1 MIFLQQKNYFKE
13 HFYEKDNST
22 LSLSLA
28 SSLLNAEDN
37 GFFVS
42 AGYQIGEAV
51 QMVKNTGE
59 LKNLNEKYE
68 QLSQYLNQVA
78 SLRQSIQN
86 ANNIELVNS
95 SLNYL
100 KSFTNN
106 NYNSTTQSPIFNAVQ
121 AVITSVLGFWS
132 LYAGNYFTFFVGNKN
147 TQQPSVQGNPPF
159 KTIIDNC
166 SGIENCAMDQTTY
179 DEMKKLAESLQAAQ
193 QNATTKGNNLCALS
207 GCAATDSASNSS
219 NTPSSTVSSALE
231 TAQKL
236 MDLIA
241 NTKTA
246 MMWKNIVISGVSNES
261 GAINS
266 TGYPTQYAVFN
277 NIKAMIPILQQAVT
291 LSQNNHTLSA
301 SLQAQA
307 TGSQTNPKF
316 AKDIYAF
323 AQDQKQ
329 IISYASSIFNLF
341 NSIPKDQY
349 RYLEKAYLKIP
360 NAGSTPTNPYRQEVN
375 LNQEIQTIQ
384 NNVSYYG
391 NRVDAALSVAKDVYN
406 LKSNQTEIVTTYN
419 DAKTLSEEISKLPHN
434 QVNTKDIVTLPYD
447 KNAPAAGQYNYQIN
461 PEQQS
466 NLNQALAAMSNNPF
480 KKVGMISSQNNNGA
494 LNGLGVQVGYKQFFG
509 KKKAFGLRY
518 YGFFDYNHG
527 YIKSSF
533 FNSSSDIWTYGGGSD
548 LLYNFLND
556 KATKKNNKLS
566 VGLFG
571 GIQLAGTTWLN
582 SQYVNLTAFNNPY
595 SAKVNTSNFQF
606 LFNLGLRMN
615 LATAKKKDSEHSAQH
630 GMELGVKIPTINTNY
645 YSFLG
650 TQLQYRR
657 LYSVYLNYVFAY

>member
-1 MIFLQQKNYFKE
+1 MKKRFL
-13 HFYEKDNST
+13 

-28 SSLLNAEDN
+28 ASLLCAEDN
-37 GFFVS
+37 GFFMSV
-42 AGYQIGEAV
+42 GYQIGEAV
-51 QMVKNTGE
+51 QTVKNTGE
-59 LKNLNEKYE
+59 LKNLNDKYE
-68 QLSQYLNQVA
+68 QLNQYLNQVA
-78 SLRQSIQN
+78 SLKQSIQT
-86 ANNIELVNS
+86 ANNIDLVNS

-100 KSFTNN
+100 KSFTDN

-132 LYAGNYFTFFVGNKN
+132 LYAGNYLTFFVGNKDTKQRAN
-147 TQQPSVQGNPPF
+147 VQGNPPF
-159 KTIIDNC
+159 STITENC

-179 DEMKKLAESLQAAQ
+179 DKMKKLAESLQAAQ
-193 QNATTKGNNLCALS
+193 TNSTTKANNLCALS
-207 GCAATDSASNSS
+207 GCAATEGQN
-219 NTPSSTVSSALE
+219 PSSTVSSALNL
-231 TAQKL
+231 AQQL

-246 MMWKNIVISGVSNES
+246 MMWKNIVISGVSNAS
-261 GAINS
+261 DAITS
-266 TGYPTQYAVFN
+266 TNYPTQYAVFN

-291 LSQNNHTLSA
+291 LSQNNNTLSA

-316 AKDIYAF
+316 AKDIYNLASN
-323 AQDQKQ
+323 QKQ
-329 IISYASSIFNLF
+329 VISYAQDIFNLF
-341 NSIPKDQY
+341 NSIPKEQY
-349 RYLEKAYLKIP
+349 KYLEKAYLKIP
-360 NAGSTPTNPYRQEVN
+360 NAGQTPTNPYRQVVN

-391 NRVDAALSVAKDVYN
+391 NRLDSALSVAKDVYN
-406 LKSNQTEIVTTYN
+406 LKSNKAQIVAAYSG
-419 DAKTLSEEISKLPHN
+419 AKNLSEEISQLPYN
-434 QVNTKDIVTLPYD
+434 QVNTKDIITPPYD

-461 PEQQS
+461 QEQAS
-466 NLNQALAAMSNNPF
+466 NLSQALAAMSNNPF
-480 KKVGMISSQNNNGA
+480 KHVGMISSQNNNGA

-509 KKKAFGLRY
+509 ESKRWGLRY

-548 LLYNFLND
+548 LLVNFIND
-556 KATKKNNKLS
+556 SVTRKNNKLS

-582 SQYVNLTAFNNPY
+582 SQYVNLTALNNPY

-615 LATAKKKDSEHSAQH
+615 LATAKKEDSEHSAQH
-630 GMELGVKIPTINTNY
+630 GIELGIKIPTINTNY

-650 TQLQYRR
+650 AKLEYRR

>member
-1 MIFLQQKNYFKE
+1 MKKTIL
-13 HFYEKDNST
+13 

-28 SSLLNAEDN
+28 SSLLHAEDN

-68 QLSQYLNQVA
+68 QLNQYLNQVA

-95 SLNYL
+95 SLNDL
-100 KSFTNN
+100 KSFTEN

-132 LYAGNYFTFFVGNKN
+132 LYAGNYLTFFVGNGN
-147 TQQPSVQGNPPF
+147 HAANVNGNPPF
-159 KTIIDNC
+159 KTIIENC

-179 DEMKKLAESLQAAQ
+179 DKMKKLAEDLQAAQ
-193 QNATTKGNNLCALS
+193 TNSATKGNNLCALS
-207 GCAATDSASNSS
+207 GCAATQGQN
-219 NTPSSTVSSALE
+219 PSSTVSNALNL
-231 TAQKL
+231 AQQL

-246 MMWKNIVISGVSNES
+246 MMWKNIVISGVSNAP
-261 GAINS
+261 GAITS
-266 TGYPTQYAVFN
+266 TNYPTQYAVFN

-291 LSQNNHTLSA
+291 LSQSNNSLA
-301 SLQAQA
+301 SNLQAQA
-307 TGSQTNPKF
+307 TGSQTNPEF
-316 AKDIYAF
+316 AKDIYNLALN
-323 AQDQKQ
+323 QKQ
-329 IISYASSIFNLF
+329 VISYAQDIFSLF
-341 NSIPKDQY
+341 NSIPAEQY
-349 RYLEKAYLKIP
+349 KYLEKAYLKIA
-360 NAGSTPTNPYRQEVN
+360 NAGSTPTNPYMAVVN
-375 LNQEIQTIQ
+375 LNKEVQTIQ

-391 NRVDAALSVAKDVYN
+391 NRVDSALSVAKDVYN
-406 LKSNQTEIVTTYN
+406 LKSNEANIVAAYS
-419 DAKTLSEEISKLPHN
+419 DAKTLSEEISQLPHN
-434 QVNTKDIVTLPYD
+434 QVNTKDIITLPYD

-461 PEQQS
+461 QEQAS
-466 NLNQALAAMSNNPF
+466 NLSQALAAMSNNPF

-494 LNGLGVQVGYKQFFG
+494 MNGLGVQVGYKQFFG
-509 KKKAFGLRY
+509 EKKRWGLRY

-533 FNSSSDIWTYGGGSD
+533 FNSSSDIWTYGVGSD

-630 GMELGVKIPTINTNY
+630 GIELGVKIPTINTNY

-650 TQLQYRR
+650 TKLEYRR

>member
-1 MIFLQQKNYFKE
+1 MKKRFL
-13 HFYEKDNST
+13 

-59 LKNLNEKYE
+59 LKNLNDKYE

-78 SLRQSIQN
+78 SLKQSIQN

-132 LYAGNYFTFFVGNKN
+132 LYAGNYFTFFVGNKDTHKPAN
-147 TQQPSVQGNPPF
+147 VQGNPPF
-159 KTIIDNC
+159 KTIMNNC
-166 SGIENCAMDQTTY
+166 SGLENCAMDQTTY
-179 DEMKKLAESLQAAQ
+179 DEMKKLAEGLQAAQ

-207 GCAATDSASNSS
+207 GCATTEGQNPP
-219 NTPSSTVSSALE
+219 NSTVSNALNL
-231 TAQKL
+231 AQHL

-246 MMWKNIVISGVSNES
+246 MMWKNIVIDGVSNTS
-261 GAINS
+261 DSITS
-266 TGYPTQYAVFN
+266 TNYPTQYEVFN

-291 LSQNNHTLSA
+291 LSQSNHTLSA

-307 TGSQTNPKF
+307 TGSQTNPQF

-323 AQDQKQ
+323 AQNQKQ
-329 IISYASSIFNLF
+329 IISYANDIFNLF
-341 NSIPKDQY
+341 NSIPAEQY
-349 RYLEKAYLKIP
+349 KYLQKAYLKVP
-360 NAGSTPTNPYRQEVN
+360 NAGQTPTNPYRQEVN
-375 LNQEIQTIQ
+375 LNQEVQTIK

-406 LKSNQTEIVTTYN
+406 LKSNQTKIVTAYN
-419 DAKTLSEEISKLPHN
+419 DAKNLSEEISKLPHN

-466 NLNQALAAMSNNPF
+466 NLSQALAAMSNNPF

-494 LNGLGVQVGYKQFFG
+494 MNGLGVQVGYKQFFG
-509 KKKAFGLRY
+509 ESKRWGLRY

-548 LLYNFLND
+548 LLVNIIND
-556 KATKKNNKLS
+556 SITRKNNKLS

-582 SQYVNLTAFNNPY
+582 SQYMNLTAFNNPY
-595 SAKVNTSNFQF
+595 STKVNASNFQF
-606 LFNLGLRMN
+606 LFNLGLRTN
-615 LATAKKKDSEHSAQH
+615 LAMKKKEDSEHSAQH
-630 GMELGVKIPTINTNY
+630 GIELGIKIPTINTNY

>member
-1 MIFLQQKNYFKE
+1 MKKRFL
-13 HFYEKDNST
+13 

-28 SSLLNAEDN
+28 ASLLCAEDN

-59 LKNLNEKYE
+59 LKNLNDKYE
-68 QLSQYLNQVA
+68 QLNQYLNQVA

-86 ANNIELVNS
+86 ANNISLVNS
-95 SLNYL
+95 SLNDL
-100 KSFTNN
+100 KSFTEN

-147 TQQPSVQGNPPF
+147 TRQPANVQGNPPF
-159 KTIIDNC
+159 GTIIKSC
-166 SGIENCAMDQTTY
+166 PGIENCAMDQTTY
-179 DEMKKLAESLQAAQ
+179 DEMKGLAENLQAAQ

-207 GCAATDSASNSS
+207 GCAATDSTSNPP
-219 NTPSSTVSSALE
+219 NSTVSNALNL
-231 TAQKL
+231 AQRL

-246 MMWKNIVISGVSNES
+246 MMWENIVISGVSNKS

-291 LSQNNHTLSA
+291 LSQTNHTLSA

-307 TGSQTNPKF
+307 TGSQTNPEF
-316 AKDIYAF
+316 AKDIYKL
-323 AQDQKQ
+323 AQNQKQ
-329 IISYASSIFNLF
+329 VISYAKDIFNLF

-349 RYLEKAYLKIP
+349 QYLEKAYLKIP
-360 NAGSTPTNPYRQEVN
+360 NLGQTPTNPYRQEVN
-375 LNQEIQTIQ
+375 LNKEIQTIQ

-391 NRVDAALSVAKDVYN
+391 NRLDSALSVAKDVYN
-406 LKSNQTEIVTTYN
+406 LKSNQKEIVAAYSG
-419 DAKTLSEEISKLPHN
+419 AKNLSQEISQLPYN
-434 QVNTKDIVTLPYD
+434 QVNTKDIVTLSYD
-447 KNAPAAGQYNYQIN
+447 KNAPVAGQYNYQIN
-461 PEQQS
+461 QEQAS
-466 NLNQALAAMSNNPF
+466 NLSQALAAMSNNPF
-480 KKVGMISSQNNNGA
+480 KNIGMISSQNNNGA

-509 KKKAFGLRY
+509 ESKRWGLRY

-548 LLYNFLND
+548 LLVNFIND
-556 KATKKNNKLS
+556 SVTRKNNKLS

-582 SQYVNLTAFNNPY
+582 SQYVNLTALNNPY

-606 LFNLGLRMN
+606 LFNLGLRTN
-615 LATAKKKDSEHSAQH
+615 LATAKKEDSEHSAQH
-630 GMELGVKIPTINTNY
+630 GIELGIKIPTINTNY

-650 TQLQYRR
+650 AKLEYRR

>member
-1 MIFLQQKNYFKE
+1 MKKRFL
-13 HFYEKDNST
+13 

-28 SSLLNAEDN
+28 SSLLYAEDN

-68 QLSQYLNQVA
+68 QLNQYLNQVA
-78 SLRQSIQN
+78 SLKQSIQN

-147 TQQPSVQGNPPF
+147 TKQPANVYGNPPF
-159 KTIIDNC
+159 ETIIKNC

-193 QNATTKGNNLCALS
+193 TNSTTKGNNLCALS
-207 GCAATDSASNSS
+207 GCAATDSTSNP
-219 NTPSSTVSSALE
+219 PSSTVSSALE

-241 NTKTA
+241 NTRTA
-246 MMWKNIVISGVSNES
+246 MMWKNIVISGVSNVS
-261 GAINS
+261 GAITS
-266 TGYPTQYAVFN
+266 TNYPTQYAVFN

-291 LSQNNHTLSA
+291 LSQSNHTLSA

-323 AQDQKQ
+323 AQNQKQ
-329 IISYASSIFNLF
+329 VISYAQDIFNLF
-341 NSIPKDQY
+341 DSIPKDQY
-349 RYLEKAYLKIP
+349 RYLEKAYLKIA
-360 NAGSTPTNPYRQEVN
+360 NAGSTPTNPYMAVVN
-375 LNQEIQTIQ
+375 LNKEVQTIQ

-419 DAKTLSEEISKLPHN
+419 DAKTLSEEISKLPHD

-494 LNGLGVQVGYKQFFG
+494 MNGLGVQVGYKQFFG

-595 SAKVNTSNFQF
+595 SAKVNASNFQF
-606 LFNLGLRMN
+606 LFNLGLRTN
-615 LATAKKKDSEHSAQH
+615 LAMKKKKDSEHSAQH

-650 TQLQYRR
+650 TKLEYRR

>member
-1 MIFLQQKNYFKE
+1 MKKRFL
-13 HFYEKDNST
+13 
-22 LSLSLA
+22 LSLSLVA
-28 SSLLNAEDN
+28 SLLYAEDN

-59 LKNLNEKYE
+59 LKNLNDKYE
-68 QLSQYLNQVA
+68 QLNQYLNQVA
-78 SLRQSIQN
+78 SLKQSIQN

-106 NYNSTTQSPIFNAVQ
+106 NYNSTTQSPIFNAAQ

-132 LYAGNYFTFFVGNKN
+132 LYAGNYFTFFVGNKD
-147 TQQPSVQGNPPF
+147 TEQPARVQGNPPF
-159 KTIIDNC
+159 KTIIENC
-166 SGIENCAMDQTTY
+166 SGIENCAMDQATY
-179 DEMKKLAESLQAAQ
+179 DQMKKLAEDLQAAQ
-193 QNATTKGNNLCALS
+193 TNAATKANNLCALS
-207 GCAATDSASNSS
+207 GCAATQGQNPP
-219 NTPSSTVSSALE
+219 NSTVSSALE

-241 NTKTA
+241 STKTA
-246 MMWKNIVISGVSNES
+246 MMWKNIVISGVSNVPGA
-261 GAINS
+261 GAITS
-266 TGYPTQYAVFN
+266 TNYPTHYAVFN

-291 LSQNNHTLSA
+291 LSQSNHTLSTQ
-301 SLQAQA
+301 LQAQA
-307 TGSQTNPKF
+307 TGTQTNPNF

-323 AQDQKQ
+323 AQNQKQ
-329 IISYASSIFNLF
+329 IISYANDIFNLF
-341 NSIPKDQY
+341 NSIPAEQY
-349 RYLEKAYLKIP
+349 KYLQKAYLKVP
-360 NAGSTPTNPYRQEVN
+360 NAGQTPTNPYRQEVN
-375 LNQEIQTIQ
+375 LNQEVQTIK

-419 DAKTLSEEISKLPHN
+419 NANSLSEEISKLPYN

-480 KKVGMISSQNNNGA
+480 KNIGMISSQNNNGA

-509 KKKAFGLRY
+509 ESKRWGLRY

-548 LLYNFLND
+548 LLVNIIND
-556 KATKKNNKLS
+556 SITRKNNKLS

-595 SAKVNTSNFQF
+595 SAKVNASNFQF
-606 LFNLGLRMN
+606 LFNLGLRTN

-630 GMELGVKIPTINTNY
+630 GIELGIKIPTINTNY

>member
-1 MIFLQQKNYFKE
+1 M
-13 HFYEKDNST
+13 H
-22 LSLSLA
+22 
-28 SSLLNAEDN
+28 AEDN

-59 LKNLNEKYE
+59 LKNLNDKYE
-68 QLSQYLNQVA
+68 QLNQYLNQVA
-78 SLRQSIQN
+78 SLKQSIQN
-86 ANNIELVNS
+86 ANNISLVNS
-95 SLNYL
+95 SLNDL
-100 KSFTNN
+100 KSFTEN

-132 LYAGNYFTFFVGNKN
+132 LYAGNYLTFFVGNKDIRRAAN
-147 TQQPSVQGNPPF
+147 VQGNPPF
-159 KTIIDNC
+159 QTVINNC
-166 SGIENCAMDQTTY
+166 SGLENCAMDQTTY
-179 DEMKKLAESLQAAQ
+179 NKMKELAEGLQAAQ
-193 QNATTKGNNLCALS
+193 TNSATKANNLCALS
-207 GCAATDSASNSS
+207 GCAATDSTSNSP
-219 NTPSSTVSSALE
+219 NSTVSNALNL
-231 TAQKL
+231 AQQL

-241 NTKTA
+241 NTRTA
-246 MMWKNIVISGVSNES
+246 MMWKNIVISGVSNAPD
-261 GAINS
+261 AINS

-291 LSQNNHTLSA
+291 LSQSNNTLS
-301 SLQAQA
+301 SKLQAQA
-307 TGSQTNPKF
+307 TGSQTNPEF
-316 AKDIYAF
+316 AKDIYNLALN
-323 AQDQKQ
+323 QKQ
-329 IISYASSIFNLF
+329 VISYAKDIFNLF
-341 NSIPKDQY
+341 NSIPKEQY
-349 RYLEKAYLKIP
+349 KYLEKAYLKIP
-360 NAGSTPTNPYRQEVN
+360 NLGQTPTNPYRQEVN
-375 LNQEIQTIQ
+375 LNKEVQTIQ

-391 NRVDAALSVAKDVYN
+391 NRLDSALSVAKDVYN
-406 LKSNQTEIVTTYN
+406 LKSNQTQIVTAYN
-419 DAKTLSEEISKLPHN
+419 GAKNLSQEISKLPYN

-461 PEQQS
+461 PEQAS
-466 NLNQALAAMSNNPF
+466 NLSQALAAMSNNPF
-480 KKVGMISSQNNNGA
+480 KNIGMISSQNNNGA

-509 KKKAFGLRY
+509 ESKRWGLRY

-548 LLYNFLND
+548 LLVNFIND
-556 KATKKNNKLS
+556 SVTRKNNKLS

-582 SQYVNLTAFNNPY
+582 SQYVNLTALNNPY

-606 LFNLGLRMN
+606 LFNLGLRTN
-615 LATAKKKDSEHSAQH
+615 LATAKKEKDSEHSAQH
-630 GMELGVKIPTINTNY
+630 GIELGIKIPTINTNY

-650 TQLQYRR
+650 AKLEYRR

>member
-1 MIFLQQKNYFKE
+1 MKKTILL
-13 HFYEKDNST
+13 S

-28 SSLLNAEDN
+28 SSLLHAEDN

-42 AGYQIGEAV
+42 TGYQIGEAV

-68 QLSQYLNQVA
+68 QLNQYLNQVA
-78 SLRQSIQN
+78 SLKQSIQN
-86 ANNIELVNS
+86 ANNISLVNS

-100 KSFTNN
+100 KSFTEN

-132 LYAGNYFTFFVGNKN
+132 LYAGNYLTFFVGNKH
-147 TQQPSVQGNPPF
+147 TQQPASVQGNPPF
-159 KTIIDNC
+159 STIVSNC
-166 SGIENCAMDQTTY
+166 SGIENCAMEQTTY
-179 DEMKKLAESLQAAQ
+179 DKMKKLAEDLQAAQ
-193 QNATTKGNNLCALS
+193 QNSTTKANNLCTLS
-207 GCAATDSASNSS
+207 GCATTQGQNPP
-219 NTPSSTVSSALE
+219 NSTVSNALNL
-231 TAQKL
+231 AQQL

-246 MMWKNIVISGVSNES
+246 MMWKNIVISGVSNTS
-261 GAINS
+261 GAITS
-266 TGYPTQYAVFN
+266 TNYPTHYAVFN

-291 LSQNNHTLSA
+291 LSQSNNTLA
-301 SLQAQA
+301 SHLQAQA
-307 TGSQTNPKF
+307 TGSQTNPNF
-316 AKDIYAF
+316 AKDIYNLALN
-323 AQDQKQ
+323 QKQ
-329 IISYASSIFNLF
+329 VISYAKDIFNLF
-341 NSIPKDQY
+341 NSIPAEQY
-349 RYLEKAYLKIP
+349 KYLEKAYLKIP
-360 NAGSTPTNPYRQEVN
+360 NAGETPTNPYRQEVN
-375 LNQEIQTIQ
+375 LNKEVQTIQ

-391 NRVDAALSVAKDVYN
+391 NRLDSALSVAKDVYN
-406 LKSNQTEIVTTYN
+406 LKSNQTQIVAAYN
-419 DAKTLSEEISKLPHN
+419 GAKNLSQEISQLPYN

-461 PEQQS
+461 QEQAS
-466 NLNQALAAMSNNPF
+466 NLSQALAAMSNNPF

-509 KKKAFGLRY
+509 ESKRWGLRY

-548 LLYNFLND
+548 LLVNFIND
-556 KATKKNNKLS
+556 SVTRKNNKLS

-606 LFNLGLRMN
+606 LFNLGLRTN
-615 LATAKKKDSEHSAQH
+615 LATAKKEDSEHSAQH
-630 GMELGVKIPTINTNY
+630 GIELGIKIPTINTNY

-650 TQLQYRR
+650 AKLEYRR

>member
-1 MIFLQQKNYFKE
+1 MKKTILL
-13 HFYEKDNST
+13 S

-68 QLSQYLNQVA
+68 QLNQYLNQVA

-95 SLNYL
+95 SLNDL

-132 LYAGNYFTFFVGNKN
+132 LYAGNYLTFFVGNGN
-147 TQQPSVQGNPPF
+147 VQGNPPF
-159 KTIIDNC
+159 STIISNC
-166 SGIENCAMDQTTY
+166 PGIENCAMDQATY
-179 DEMKKLAESLQAAQ
+179 DKMKKLAEYLQAAQ
-193 QNATTKGNNLCALS
+193 TNATTKANNLCALS
-207 GCAATDSASNSS
+207 GCATTDSTSNQP
-219 NTPSSTVSSALE
+219 NSTVSSALE

-246 MMWKNIVISGVSNES
+246 MMWKNIVISGVSNTS
-261 GAINS
+261 DAITS
-266 TGYPTQYAVFN
+266 TNYPTQYAVFN

-291 LSQNNHTLSA
+291 LSQSNHTLSTQ
-301 SLQAQA
+301 LQAQA
-307 TGSQTNPKF
+307 TGSQTNPNF

-323 AQDQKQ
+323 AQNQKQ
-329 IISYASSIFNLF
+329 VISYAQDIFNLF
-341 NSIPKDQY
+341 SSIPAEQY
-349 RYLEKAYLKIP
+349 KYLEKAYLKIP
-360 NAGSTPTNPYRQEVN
+360 ILGSTPTNPYRQEVN

-391 NRVDAALSVAKDVYN
+391 NRVDSALSVAKDVYN
-406 LKSNQTEIVTTYN
+406 LKSNEAEIVTAYSN
-419 DAKTLSEEISKLPHN
+419 ANNLSQEISKLPYN

-466 NLNQALAAMSNNPF
+466 NLSQALAAMSNNPF

-494 LNGLGVQVGYKQFFG
+494 MNGLGVQVGYKQFFG
-509 KKKAFGLRY
+509 ESKRWGLRY

-533 FNSSSDIWTYGGGSD
+533 FNSSSDVWTYGGGSD
-548 LLYNFLND
+548 LLVNIIND
-556 KATKKNNKLS
+556 SITRKNNKLS

-582 SQYVNLTAFNNPY
+582 SQFVNLTAFNNPY

-606 LFNLGLRMN
+606 LFNLGLRTN
-615 LATAKKKDSEHSAQH
+615 LATARKKDSEYSAQH
-630 GMELGVKIPTINTNY
+630 GIELGIKIPTINTNY

>member
-1 MIFLQQKNYFKE
+1 MKKRFL
-13 HFYEKDNST
+13 

-28 SSLLNAEDN
+28 ASLLRAEDN

-59 LKNLNEKYE
+59 LKNLNDKYE
-68 QLSQYLNQVA
+68 QLNQYLNQVA
-78 SLRQSIQN
+78 SLKQSIQT

-100 KSFTNN
+100 KSFTDN

-132 LYAGNYFTFFVGNKN
+132 LYAGNYLTFFVGNKN
-147 TQQPSVQGNPPF
+147 TQQPANVQGNPPF
-159 KTIIDNC
+159 KTVTKNC
-166 SGIENCAMDQTTY
+166 SGIENCAMEQTTY
-179 DEMKKLAESLQAAQ
+179 EKMKKLAENLQAAQ
-193 QNATTKGNNLCALS
+193 TNSTTKANNLCALS
-207 GCAATDSASNSS
+207 GCAATQGQNP
-219 NTPSSTVSSALE
+219 PSSTVSNALNL
-231 TAQKL
+231 AQQL

-241 NTKTA
+241 STRTA
-246 MMWKNIVISGVSNES
+246 MMWKNIVISGVSNAS
-261 GAINS
+261 GAIAT

-291 LSQNNHTLSA
+291 LSQSSNTLSTG
-301 SLQAQA
+301 LQAQA

-316 AKDIYAF
+316 AKDIYNL
-323 AQDQKQ
+323 AQNQKQ
-329 IISYASSIFNLF
+329 VISYAKDIFNLF

-360 NAGSTPTNPYRQEVN
+360 NVGQTPTNPYRQEVN

-391 NRVDAALSVAKDVYN
+391 NRLDSALSVAKDVYN
-406 LKSNQTEIVTTYN
+406 LKNNEAQIVAAYSG
-419 DAKTLSEEISKLPHN
+419 AKNLSEEISQLPYN
-434 QVNTKDIVTLPYD
+434 QVNTKDIITPPYD

-461 PEQQS
+461 QEQAS
-466 NLNQALAAMSNNPF
+466 NLSQALAAMSNNPF
-480 KKVGMISSQNNNGA
+480 KHVGMIASQSNNGA

-509 KKKAFGLRY
+509 ESKRWGLRY

-548 LLYNFLND
+548 LLVNFIND
-556 KATKKNNKLS
+556 SVTRKNNKLS

-615 LATAKKKDSEHSAQH
+615 LATAKKEDSEHSAQH
-630 GMELGVKIPTINTNY
+630 GIELGIKIPTINTNY

-650 TQLQYRR
+650 AKLEYRR

>member
-1 MIFLQQKNYFKE
+1 MKKRFL
-13 HFYEKDNST
+13 

-28 SSLLNAEDN
+28 SSLLYAEDN

-68 QLSQYLNQVA
+68 QLNQYLNQVA
-78 SLRQSIQN
+78 SLKQSIQN

-132 LYAGNYFTFFVGNKN
+132 LYAGNYFTFFVGNKD
-147 TQQPSVQGNPPF
+147 TKQLADVYGNPPF
-159 KTIIDNC
+159 KTVIENC
-166 SGIENCAMDQTTY
+166 SGIENCAMNETTY
-179 DEMKKLAESLQAAQ
+179 NEMKKLAESLQAAQ
-193 QNATTKGNNLCALS
+193 TNSATKANNLCALS
-207 GCAATDSASNSS
+207 GCAATDSASNQP
-219 NTPSSTVSSALE
+219 NSTVSSALE

-246 MMWKNIVISGVSNES
+246 MMWKNIVISGVSNAS
-261 GAINS
+261 GAITT

-291 LSQNNHTLSA
+291 LSQSNHTLSTQ
-301 SLQAQA
+301 LQAQA
-307 TGSQTNPKF
+307 TGTQTNPKF

-323 AQDQKQ
+323 AQNQKQ
-329 IISYASSIFNLF
+329 VISYAQDIFNLF
-341 NSIPKDQY
+341 SSIPAEQY
-349 RYLEKAYLKIP
+349 KYLEKAYLKIP

-375 LNQEIQTIQ
+375 LNQEIQTIK

-419 DAKTLSEEISKLPHN
+419 DAKNLSEEISKLPHN

-461 PEQQS
+461 QEQQS

-494 LNGLGVQVGYKQFFG
+494 MNGLGAQVGYKQFFG

-595 SAKVNTSNFQF
+595 SAKVNASNFQF
-606 LFNLGLRMN
+606 LFNLGLRTN
-615 LATAKKKDSEHSAQH
+615 LAMKKKKDSEHSAQH

>member
-1 MIFLQQKNYFKE
+1 MKKQFL
-13 HFYEKDNST
+13 

-28 SSLLNAEDN
+28 SSLLHAEDN

-51 QMVKNTGE
+51 QTVKNTGE
-59 LKNLNEKYE
+59 LKNLNDKYE
-68 QLSQYLNQVA
+68 QLNQYLNQVA

-86 ANNIELVNS
+86 ANNISLVNS
-95 SLNYL
+95 SLNDL
-100 KSFTNN
+100 KSFTEN

-132 LYAGNYFTFFVGNKN
+132 LYAGNYLTFFVGNKN
-147 TQQPSVQGNPPF
+147 TLQSSVAGNPPF
-159 KTIIDNC
+159 KTIVENC
-166 SGIENCAMDQTTY
+166 SGIENCAMEKTTY
-179 DEMKKLAESLQAAQ
+179 DKMKKLAEDLQAAQ
-193 QNATTKGNNLCALS
+193 QNSTTKANNLCALS
-207 GCAATDSASNSS
+207 GCATTQGQN
-219 NTPSSTVSSALE
+219 PSSTVSNALNL
-231 TAQKL
+231 AQQL

-246 MMWKNIVISGVSNES
+246 MMWKNIVISGVSNAP

-277 NIKAMIPILQQAVT
+277 NIKAMIPLLQQAVT
-291 LSQNNHTLSA
+291 LSQSNNSLS
-301 SLQAQA
+301 SKLQAQA
-307 TGSQTNPKF
+307 TGSQTNPEF
-316 AKDIYAF
+316 AKDIYNLALN
-323 AQDQKQ
+323 QKQ
-329 IISYASSIFNLF
+329 VISYAQNIFNLF
-341 NSIPKDQY
+341 NSIPADQY
-349 RYLEKAYLKIP
+349 KYLEKAYLKIP
-360 NAGSTPTNPYRQEVN
+360 NAGQTPTNPYRQEVN
-375 LNQEIQTIQ
+375 LNKEVQTIQ

-391 NRVDAALSVAKDVYN
+391 NRIDSALSVAKDVYN
-406 LKSNQTEIVTTYN
+406 LKSNQTQIVAAYN
-419 DAKTLSEEISKLPHN
+419 GAKNLSQEISQLPYN
-434 QVNTKDIVTLPYD
+434 QVNTKDIVTLLYD

-461 PEQQS
+461 QEQAS
-466 NLNQALAAMSNNPF
+466 NLSQALAAMSNNPF
-480 KKVGMISSQNNNGA
+480 KKIGMISSQSNNGA

-509 KKKAFGLRY
+509 ESKRWGLRY

-548 LLYNFLND
+548 LLVNFIND
-556 KATKKNNKLS
+556 SITRKNNKLS

-582 SQYVNLTAFNNPY
+582 SQYVNLTALNNPY
-595 SAKVNTSNFQF
+595 SAKVNASNFQF
-606 LFNLGLRMN
+606 LFNLGLRTN
-615 LATAKKKDSEHSAQH
+615 LATAKKEDSEHSAQH
-630 GMELGVKIPTINTNY
+630 GIELGIKIPTINTNY

-650 TQLQYRR
+650 AKLEYRR

>member
-1 MIFLQQKNYFKE
+1 MKKRFLL
-13 HFYEKDNST
+13 SLS

-28 SSLLNAEDN
+28 VPSLHAEDN
-37 GFFVS
+37 GFFVGV
-42 AGYQIGEAV
+42 GYQIGEAV

-68 QLSQYLNQVA
+68 QLNQYLNQVA
-78 SLRQSIQN
+78 SLKQSIQN

-132 LYAGNYFTFFVGNKN
+132 LYAGNYFTFVVGDKDKLAD
-147 TQQPSVQGNPPF
+147 VYGNPPF
-159 KTIIDNC
+159 KTIIENC
-166 SGIENCAMDQTTY
+166 SGIENCAMNQTTY
-179 DEMKKLAESLQAAQ
+179 NEMKKLAESLQAAQ
-193 QNATTKGNNLCALS
+193 QNAATKGNNLCALS
-207 GCAATDSASNSS
+207 GCATTQGQ

-246 MMWKNIVISGVSNES
+246 MMWKNIVINGVSNAS
-261 GAINS
+261 GAIIS
-266 TGYPTQYAVFN
+266 TNYPTQYAVFN

-291 LSQNNHTLSA
+291 LSQSNHTLSTQ
-301 SLQAQA
+301 LQAQA
-307 TGSQTNPKF
+307 TGTQTNPNF

-323 AQDQKQ
+323 AQNQKQ
-329 IISYASSIFNLF
+329 VISYAKDIFNLF
-341 NSIPKDQY
+341 SSIPKEQY
-349 RYLEKAYLKIP
+349 KYLEKAYLKIP
-360 NAGSTPTNPYRQEVN
+360 NAGQTPTNPYRQEVN

-391 NRVDAALSVAKDVYN
+391 NRVDSALSVARDVYN
-406 LKSNQTEIVTTYN
+406 LKSNEAEIVTAYSSAN
-419 DAKTLSEEISKLPHN
+419 NLSQEISKLPYN
-434 QVNTKDIVTLPYD
+434 QVNTKDIITLPYD

-466 NLNQALAAMSNNPF
+466 NLSQALAAMSNNPF

-509 KKKAFGLRY
+509 ESKRWGLRY

-548 LLYNFLND
+548 LLVNIIND
-556 KATKKNNKLS
+556 SITRKNNKLS

-606 LFNLGLRMN
+606 LFNLGLRTN
-615 LATAKKKDSEHSAQH
+615 LATARKKDSEHSAQH
-630 GMELGVKIPTINTNY
+630 GVELGIKIPTINTNY

>member
-1 MIFLQQKNYFKE
+1 MKKTLL
-13 HFYEKDNST
+13 

-59 LKNLNEKYE
+59 LKNLNDKYE
-68 QLSQYLNQVA
+68 QLNQYLNQVA
-78 SLRQSIQN
+78 SLKQSIQN

-132 LYAGNYFTFFVGNKN
+132 LYAGNYFTFFVGNKDRSAN
-147 TQQPSVQGNPPF
+147 VQGNPPF
-159 KTIIDNC
+159 KTIVSNC
-166 SGIENCAMDQTTY
+166 SGLENCAMNQTTY

-193 QNATTKGNNLCALS
+193 TNATTKANNLCALS
-207 GCAATDSASNSS
+207 GCATTEGQNP
-219 NTPSSTVSSALE
+219 NSTVSNALNL
-231 TAQKL
+231 AQQL

-241 NTKTA
+241 STRTA
-246 MMWKNIVISGVSNES
+246 MMWKNIVISGVSNAS
-261 GAINS
+261 GAITS
-266 TGYPTQYAVFN
+266 TNYPTHYAVFN

-291 LSQNNHTLSA
+291 LSQSNHTLSA

-316 AKDIYAF
+316 AKDIYTF
-323 AQDQKQ
+323 AQNQKQ
-329 IISYASSIFNLF
+329 VISYAQDIFNLF
-341 NSIPKDQY
+341 NTIPADQFK
-349 RYLEKAYLKIP
+349 YLEKAYLKIP
-360 NAGSTPTNPYRQEVN
+360 NAGQTPTNPYRQEVN
-375 LNQEIQTIQ
+375 LNQEIQTIK

-406 LKSNQTEIVTTYN
+406 LKSNQTEIVTAYN
-419 DAKTLSEEISKLPHN
+419 DAKNLSEEISKLPHN
-434 QVNTKDIVTLPYD
+434 QVNTKGIVTLAYD

-461 PEQQS
+461 QEQAS
-466 NLNQALAAMSNNPF
+466 NLSQALAAMSNNPF

-509 KKKAFGLRY
+509 ESKRWGLRY

-548 LLYNFLND
+548 LLVNLIND
-556 KATKKNNKLS
+556 SITRKNNKLS

-582 SQYVNLTAFNNPY
+582 SQYMNLTALNNPY
-595 SAKVNTSNFQF
+595 SAKVNASNFQF

>member
-1 MIFLQQKNYFKE
+1 MKKRFL
-13 HFYEKDNST
+13 

-28 SSLLNAEDN
+28 ASLLCAEDN

-68 QLSQYLNQVA
+68 QLNQYLNQVA

-95 SLNYL
+95 SLNDL
-100 KSFTNN
+100 KSFTEN

-132 LYAGNYFTFFVGNKN
+132 LYAGNYLTFFVGNGKHAAN
-147 TQQPSVQGNPPF
+147 VNGNPPF
-159 KTIIDNC
+159 KTIVENC
-166 SGIENCAMDQTTY
+166 SGLENCAMDQTTY
-179 DEMKKLAESLQAAQ
+179 DKMKKLAEDLQAAQ
-193 QNATTKGNNLCALS
+193 TNSATKGNNLCALS
-207 GCAATDSASNSS
+207 GCATTEGQN
-219 NTPSSTVSSALE
+219 PSSTVSNALNL
-231 TAQKL
+231 AQQL

-241 NTKTA
+241 DTKTA
-246 MMWKNIVISGVSNES
+246 MMWKNIVIAGVSNAS
-261 GAINS
+261 GAITS

-291 LSQNNHTLSA
+291 LSQSNNSLA
-301 SLQAQA
+301 GNLQAQA
-307 TGSQTNPKF
+307 TGSQTNPEF
-316 AKDIYAF
+316 AKDIYNLAQNQKQVLSY
-323 AQDQKQ
+323 AQD
-329 IISYASSIFNLF
+329 IFNLF
-341 NSIPKDQY
+341 NSIPAEQY
-349 RYLEKAYLKIP
+349 KYLEKAYLKVA
-360 NAGSTPTNPYRQEVN
+360 NGGSTPTNPYMAVVN
-375 LNQEIQTIQ
+375 LNKEVQTIQ

-391 NRVDAALSVAKDVYN
+391 NRVDSALSVARDVYN
-406 LKSNQTEIVTTYN
+406 LKSNEANIVAAYS
-419 DAKTLSEEISKLPHN
+419 DAKNLSEEISQLPHN
-434 QVNTKDIVTLPYD
+434 QVNTKDIITLPYD

-461 PEQQS
+461 QEQAS
-466 NLNQALAAMSNNPF
+466 NLSQALAAMSNNPF

-509 KKKAFGLRY
+509 ESKRWGLRY

-533 FNSSSDIWTYGGGSD
+533 FNSSSDIWTYGVGSD

-582 SQYVNLTAFNNPY
+582 SQYMNLTAFNNPY

-606 LFNLGLRMN
+606 LFNLGLRTN

-630 GMELGVKIPTINTNY
+630 GIELGVKIPTINTNY

-650 TQLQYRR
+650 TKLEYRR

>member
-1 MIFLQQKNYFKE
+1 MKKRFL
-13 HFYEKDNST
+13 

-28 SSLLNAEDN
+28 ASLLYAEDN

-68 QLSQYLNQVA
+68 QLNQYLNQVA
-78 SLRQSIQN
+78 SLKQSIQN

-132 LYAGNYFTFFVGNKN
+132 LYAGNYFTFFVGKKN
-147 TQQPSVQGNPPF
+147 ENGQNGQASNVQGNPPF
-159 KTIIDNC
+159 RTIISNC
-166 SGIENCAMDQTTY
+166 PGIENCFMDQTTY
-179 DEMKKLAESLQAAQ
+179 DKMKKLAEELQAAQ
-193 QNATTKGNNLCALS
+193 QNATTKANNLCALS
-207 GCAATDSASNSS
+207 GCATTQGQSS
-219 NTPSSTVSSALE
+219 PNSTVSNALNL
-231 TAQKL
+231 AQQL

-241 NTKTA
+241 STKTA
-246 MMWKNIVISGVSNES
+246 MMWKNIVISGVSNGS
-261 GAINS
+261 GAITS
-266 TGYPTQYAVFN
+266 TNYPTHYAVFN

-307 TGSQTNPKF
+307 TGSQTNPEF

-323 AQDQKQ
+323 AQNQKQ
-329 IISYASSIFNLF
+329 IISYAKDIFNLF
-341 NSIPKDQY
+341 NSIPADQY
-349 RYLEKAYLKIP
+349 KYLEKAYLKIP

-375 LNQEIQTIQ
+375 LNQEVQTIK

-419 DAKTLSEEISKLPHN
+419 NAKNLSEEISKLPYN

-461 PEQQS
+461 PEQAS

-509 KKKAFGLRY
+509 ESKRWGLRY

-548 LLYNFLND
+548 LLVNIIND
-556 KATKKNNKLS
+556 SITRKNNKLS

-595 SAKVNTSNFQF
+595 SAKVNASNFQF
-606 LFNLGLRMN
+606 LFNLGLRTN
-615 LATAKKKDSEHSAQH
+615 LAMKKKEDSEHSAQH
-630 GMELGVKIPTINTNY
+630 GLELGIKIPTINTNY

>member
-1 MIFLQQKNYFKE
+1 MKKRFL
-13 HFYEKDNST
+13 

-78 SLRQSIQN
+78 SLKQSIQN

-132 LYAGNYFTFFVGNKN
+132 LYAGNYFTFFVGNKD
-147 TQQPSVQGNPPF
+147 TKQPANVQGNPPF
-159 KTIIDNC
+159 KTIINNC
-166 SGIENCAMDQTTY
+166 SGLENCAMNQTTY

-193 QNATTKGNNLCALS
+193 TNSTTKGNNLCALS
-207 GCAATDSASNSS
+207 GCAATDSTSNPP
-219 NTPSSTVSSALE
+219 NSTVSNALE

-323 AQDQKQ
+323 AQNQKQ
-329 IISYASSIFNLF
+329 VISYAKDIFNLF
-341 NSIPKDQY
+341 DSIPKDQY
-349 RYLEKAYLKIP
+349 RYLEKAYLKIA
-360 NAGSTPTNPYRQEVN
+360 NAGSTPTNPYMAVVN
-375 LNQEIQTIQ
+375 LNKEVQTIQ

-419 DAKTLSEEISKLPHN
+419 DAKNLSEEISQLPHN

-606 LFNLGLRMN
+606 LFNLGLRTN
-615 LATAKKKDSEHSAQH
+615 LAMKKKKDSEHSAQH

>member
-1 MIFLQQKNYFKE
+1 M
-13 HFYEKDNST
+13 
-22 LSLSLA
+22 
-28 SSLLNAEDN
+28 
-37 GFFVS
+37 S

-68 QLSQYLNQVA
+68 QLNQYLNQVA
-78 SLRQSIQN
+78 SLKQSIQN

-132 LYAGNYFTFFVGNKN
+132 LYAGNYFTFFVGKG
-147 TQQPSVQGNPPF
+147 TEQSGVAGNPPF
-159 KTIIDNC
+159 KTVIENC
-166 SGIENCAMDQTTY
+166 SGIEKCAMDQATY
-179 DEMKKLAESLQAAQ
+179 DKMKKLAESLQAAQ
-193 QNATTKGNNLCALS
+193 TNATTKANNLCALS
-207 GCAATDSASNSS
+207 GCATTNGQNS
-219 NTPSSTVSSALE
+219 PSSTVSNALNLV
-231 TAQKL
+231 QQL

-241 NTKTA
+241 NTRTA
-246 MMWKNIVISGVSNES
+246 MMWKNIVISGVSNAS
-261 GAINS
+261 GAITS

-291 LSQNNHTLSA
+291 LSQSNHTLSA
-301 SLQAQA
+301 NLQAQA
-307 TGSQTNPKF
+307 TGSQTNPNF
-316 AKDIYAF
+316 AKDIYNL
-323 AQDQKQ
+323 AQNQKQ
-329 IISYASSIFNLF
+329 VISYAKDIFNLF
-341 NSIPKDQY
+341 NSIPADQFK
-349 RYLEKAYLKIP
+349 YLEKAYLKIP
-360 NAGSTPTNPYRQEVN
+360 NLGQTPTNPYRQVVN
-375 LNQEIQTIQ
+375 LNQEIQTIK

-391 NRVDAALSVAKDVYN
+391 NRLDSALSVAKDVYN
-406 LKSNQTEIVTTYN
+406 LKSNQTEIVTVYN
-419 DAKTLSEEISKLPHN
+419 GAKNLSQEISQLPYN

-461 PEQQS
+461 QEQAS
-466 NLNQALAAMSNNPF
+466 NLSQALAAMSNNPF
-480 KKVGMISSQNNNGA
+480 KNIGMISSQNNNGA

-509 KKKAFGLRY
+509 ESKRWGLRY

-533 FNSSSDIWTYGGGSD
+533 FNSSSDVWTYGGGSD
-548 LLYNFLND
+548 LLVNIIND
-556 KATKKNNKLS
+556 SITRKNNKLS

-582 SQYVNLTAFNNPY
+582 SQYVNLTALNNPY
-595 SAKVNTSNFQF
+595 SAKVNASNFQF
-606 LFNLGLRMN
+606 LFNLGLRTN

-630 GMELGVKIPTINTNY
+630 GMELGIKIPTINTNY

>member
-1 MIFLQQKNYFKE
+1 MKKRFL
-13 HFYEKDNST
+13 

-68 QLSQYLNQVA
+68 QLNQYLNQVA
-78 SLRQSIQN
+78 SLKQSIQN

-132 LYAGNYFTFFVGNKN
+132 LYAGNYFTFFVGNKDSKQRAN
-147 TQQPSVQGNPPF
+147 VQGNPPF
-159 KTIIDNC
+159 RTIVDNC

-179 DEMKKLAESLQAAQ
+179 DQMKRLAENLQAAQ
-193 QNATTKGNNLCALS
+193 TNSTTKGNNLCALS
-207 GCAATDSASNSS
+207 GCATTEGQNPP
-219 NTPSSTVSSALE
+219 NSTVSNALNL
-231 TAQKL
+231 AQRL

-246 MMWKNIVISGVSNES
+246 MMWKNIVISGVSNVS
-261 GAINS
+261 GAITS
-266 TGYPTQYAVFN
+266 TDYPTQYAVFN

-291 LSQNNHTLSA
+291 LSQSNHTLSA
-301 SLQAQA
+301 SLQVQA
-307 TGSQTNPKF
+307 TGSQTNPEF

-323 AQDQKQ
+323 AQNQKQ
-329 IISYASSIFNLF
+329 IISYAKDIFNLF
-341 NSIPKDQY
+341 NSIPAEQY
-349 RYLEKAYLKIP
+349 KYLQKAYLKVP
-360 NAGSTPTNPYRQEVN
+360 NAGQTPTNPYRQEVN
-375 LNQEIQTIQ
+375 LNQEVQTIQ

-406 LKSNQTEIVTTYN
+406 LKSNQAEIVTTYN
-419 DAKTLSEEISKLPHN
+419 NAKNLSQEISKLPYN

-447 KNAPAAGQYNYQIN
+447 KNAPAAGQYQYQIN
-461 PEQQS
+461 QEQQS

-509 KKKAFGLRY
+509 ESKRWGLRY

-548 LLYNFLND
+548 LLVNIIND
-556 KATKKNNKLS
+556 SITRKNNKLS

-595 SAKVNTSNFQF
+595 SAKVNASNFQF
-606 LFNLGLRMN
+606 LFNLGLRTN
-615 LATAKKKDSEHSAQH
+615 LAMKKKEDSEHSAQH
-630 GMELGVKIPTINTNY
+630 GIELGIKIPTINTNY

-650 TQLQYRR
+650 AQLQYRR
-657 LYSVYLNYVFAY
+657 LYSVYLNYVFA

>member
-1 MIFLQQKNYFKE
+1 MKKTLL
-13 HFYEKDNST
+13 

-59 LKNLNEKYE
+59 LKNLNDKYE
-68 QLSQYLNQVA
+68 QLNSYLNQVA
-78 SLRQSIQN
+78 SLKQSIQN

-100 KSFTNN
+100 KSFTQN
-106 NYNSTTQSPIFNAVQ
+106 NYNSTTQSPIFNAAQ

-132 LYAGNYFTFFVGNKN
+132 LYAGNYLTFFVGKDS
-147 TQQPSVQGNPPF
+147 QQSSVAGNPPF
-159 KTIIDNC
+159 KTITENC
-166 SGIENCAMDQTTY
+166 SGIENCAMNETTY
-179 DEMKKLAESLQAAQ
+179 NQMKDLAEKLQAAQ
-193 QNATTKGNNLCALS
+193 QNASTKANNLCALS
-207 GCAATDSASNSS
+207 GCTTTGSNPP
-219 NTPSSTVSSALE
+219 NSTVSDALNL
-231 TAQKL
+231 ASQL

-241 NTKTA
+241 NTNTA
-246 MMWKNIVISGVSNES
+246 MMWKNIVINGVSNAS
-261 GAINS
+261 GAITS
-266 TGYPTQYAVFN
+266 TNYPTHYAVFN

-291 LSQNNHTLSA
+291 LSQSNHTLSA
-301 SLQAQA
+301 NLQAQA
-307 TGSQTNPKF
+307 TGSQTNPNF
-316 AKDIYAF
+316 AKDIYNLALN
-323 AQDQKQ
+323 QKQ
-329 IISYASSIFNLF
+329 IISYAKDIFNLF
-341 NSIPKDQY
+341 NSIPADQY
-349 RYLEKAYLKIP
+349 KYLEKAYLKIP
-360 NAGSTPTNPYRQEVN
+360 NAGQTPTNPYRQVVN
-375 LNQEIQTIQ
+375 LNQEVQTIQ

-391 NRVDAALSVAKDVYN
+391 NRLDSALSVAKDVYN
-406 LKSNQTEIVTTYN
+406 LKSNQEQIVATYSN
-419 DAKTLSEEISKLPHN
+419 AKNLSQEISQLPYN
-434 QVNTKDIVTLPYD
+434 QVNTKDIVTLSYD

-461 PEQQS
+461 QEQAS
-466 NLNQALAAMSNNPF
+466 NLSQALAAMSNNPF
-480 KKVGMISSQNNNGA
+480 KKIGMISSQNNNGT

-509 KKKAFGLRY
+509 ESKRWGLRY

-548 LLYNFLND
+548 LLVNFIND
-556 KATKKNNKLS
+556 SVTRKNNKLS

-582 SQYVNLTAFNNPY
+582 SQYVNLTALNNPY

-606 LFNLGLRMN
+606 LFNLGLRTN
-615 LATAKKKDSEHSAQH
+615 LATAKKEKDSEHSAQH
-630 GMELGVKIPTINTNY
+630 GIELGIKIPTINTNY

-650 TQLQYRR
+650 AKLEYRR

>member
-1 MIFLQQKNYFKE
+1 MKKRFL
-13 HFYEKDNST
+13 

-28 SSLLNAEDN
+28 ASLLYAEDN

-42 AGYQIGEAV
+42 VGYQIGEAV

-59 LKNLNEKYE
+59 LKNLNDKYE
-68 QLSQYLNQVA
+68 QLNQYLNQVA
-78 SLRQSIQN
+78 SLKQSIQN

-132 LYAGNYFTFFVGNKN
+132 LYAGNYLTFFVGNGDKPAN
-147 TQQPSVQGNPPF
+147 VSGNPPF
-159 KTIIDNC
+159 QTIIKNC
-166 SGIENCAMDQTTY
+166 SGIENCAMNQTTY
-179 DEMKKLAESLQAAQ
+179 DEMKKLAENLQAAQ
-193 QNATTKGNNLCALS
+193 TNSATKANNLCALS
-207 GCAATDSASNSS
+207 GCTATDSTSNP
-219 NTPSSTVSSALE
+219 PSSTVSNALNL
-231 TAQKL
+231 AQQL

-246 MMWKNIVISGVSNES
+246 MMWKNIVINGVSNEP
-261 GAINS
+261 GAIDS

-291 LSQNNHTLSA
+291 LSQSNHTLSA

-323 AQDQKQ
+323 AQNQKQ
-329 IISYASSIFNLF
+329 VISYAQDIFNLF
-341 NSIPKDQY
+341 SSIPAEQY
-349 RYLEKAYLKIP
+349 KYLEKAYLKIP
-360 NAGSTPTNPYRQEVN
+360 NAGQTPTNPYRQEVN
-375 LNQEIQTIQ
+375 LNQEVQTIQ

-419 DAKTLSEEISKLPHN
+419 DAKNLSEEISKLPHN
-434 QVNTKDIVTLPYD
+434 QVNTKDIITLPYD

-480 KKVGMISSQNNNGA
+480 KNIGMISSQNNNGA
-494 LNGLGVQVGYKQFFG
+494 MNGLGVQVGYKQFFG

-533 FNSSSDIWTYGGGSD
+533 FNSSSDVWTYGGGSD

-582 SQYVNLTAFNNPY
+582 SQFVNLTAFNNPY
-595 SAKVNTSNFQF
+595 SAKVNASNFQF
-606 LFNLGLRMN
+606 LFNLGLRTN
-615 LATAKKKDSEHSAQH
+615 LAMKKKKDSERSAQH
-630 GMELGVKIPTINTNY
+630 GMELGIKIPTINTNY

>member
-1 MIFLQQKNYFKE
+1 MKKRFL
-13 HFYEKDNST
+13 

-28 SSLLNAEDN
+28 ASLLYAEDN

-68 QLSQYLNQVA
+68 QLNQYLNQVA
-78 SLRQSIQN
+78 SLKQSIQN
-86 ANNIELVNS
+86 ANNISLVNS
-95 SLNYL
+95 SLNDL
-100 KSFTNN
+100 KSFTEN

-132 LYAGNYFTFFVGNKN
+132 LYAGNYLTFFVGNKD
-147 TQQPSVQGNPPF
+147 TTSVAGNPPF
-159 KTIIDNC
+159 ETITKNC
-166 SGIENCAMDQTTY
+166 SGIENCAMEQTTY
-179 DEMKKLAESLQAAQ
+179 DKMKKLAEYLQAAQ
-193 QNATTKGNNLCALS
+193 QNPTTKANNLCALS
-207 GCAATDSASNSS
+207 GCTTTQGQ
-219 NTPSSTVSSALE
+219 TPSSTVSNALNL
-231 TAQKL
+231 AQQL

-246 MMWKNIVISGVSNES
+246 MMWKNIVISGVSNAS
-261 GAINS
+261 GAITS
-266 TGYPTQYAVFN
+266 TNYPTHYAVFN

-291 LSQNNHTLSA
+291 LSQNNNTLS
-301 SLQAQA
+301 SKLQAQA
-307 TGSQTNPKF
+307 TGSQTNPEF
-316 AKDIYAF
+316 AKDIYNLALN
-323 AQDQKQ
+323 QKQ
-329 IISYASSIFNLF
+329 VISYAKDIFNLF
-341 NSIPKDQY
+341 NSIPADQY

-360 NAGSTPTNPYRQEVN
+360 NAGQTPTNPYRQVVN
-375 LNQEIQTIQ
+375 LNQEVQTIQ

-391 NRVDAALSVAKDVYN
+391 NRLDSALSVAKDVYN
-406 LKSNQTEIVTTYN
+406 LKSNQTQIVTAYN
-419 DAKTLSEEISKLPHN
+419 NAKNLSQEISQLPYN

-461 PEQQS
+461 QEQAS
-466 NLNQALAAMSNNPF
+466 NLSQALAAMSNNPF

-509 KKKAFGLRY
+509 ESKRWGLRY

-548 LLYNFLND
+548 LLVNFIND
-556 KATKKNNKLS
+556 SVTRKNNKLS

-582 SQYVNLTAFNNPY
+582 SQYVNLTALNNPY

-606 LFNLGLRMN
+606 LFNLGLRTN
-615 LATAKKKDSEHSAQH
+615 LATAKKEDSEHSAQH
-630 GMELGVKIPTINTNY
+630 GIELGIKIPTINTNY

-650 TQLQYRR
+650 AKLEYRR

>member
-1 MIFLQQKNYFKE
+1 MKNYFKE
-13 HFYEKDNST
+13 HFYEKTIFT

-59 LKNLNEKYE
+59 LKNLNDKYE
-68 QLSQYLNQVA
+68 QLNQYLNQVA
-78 SLRQSIQN
+78 SLKQSIQN
-86 ANNIELVNS
+86 ANNISLVNS
-95 SLNYL
+95 SLNDL
-100 KSFTNN
+100 KSFTEN

-132 LYAGNYFTFFVGNKN
+132 LYAGNYLTFFVGNKD
-147 TQQPSVQGNPPF
+147 TRQAASVQGNPPF
-159 KTIIDNC
+159 STVIKNC
-166 SGIENCAMDQTTY
+166 SGIENCAMEQTTY
-179 DEMKKLAESLQAAQ
+179 NKMKKLAEDLQAAQ
-193 QNATTKGNNLCALS
+193 QNSTTKANNLCALS
-207 GCAATDSASNSS
+207 GCTTTQGQ
-219 NTPSSTVSSALE
+219 TPSSTVSNALNL
-231 TAQKL
+231 AQQL

-241 NTKTA
+241 NTNTA
-246 MMWKNIVISGVSNES
+246 MMWKNIVINGVSNAS
-261 GAINS
+261 GAITS
-266 TGYPTQYAVFN
+266 TNYPTHYAVFN

-291 LSQNNHTLSA
+291 LSQNNNTLSA

-307 TGSQTNPKF
+307 TGSQTNPEF
-316 AKDIYAF
+316 AKDIYNLALN
-323 AQDQKQ
+323 QKQ
-329 IISYASSIFNLF
+329 VISYAKDIFNLF
-341 NSIPKDQY
+341 NSIPAEQY
-349 RYLEKAYLKIP
+349 KYLEKAYLKIP
-360 NAGSTPTNPYRQEVN
+360 NAGQTPTNPYRQVVN
-375 LNQEIQTIQ
+375 LNKEVQTIQ

-391 NRVDAALSVAKDVYN
+391 NRLDSALSVAKDVYN
-406 LKSNQTEIVTTYN
+406 LKSNQAQIVAAYSG
-419 DAKTLSEEISKLPHN
+419 AKNLSQEISQLPYN

-461 PEQQS
+461 QEQAS
-466 NLNQALAAMSNNPF
+466 NLSQALAAMSNNPF
-480 KKVGMISSQNNNGA
+480 KNIGMISSQNNNGA

-509 KKKAFGLRY
+509 ESKRWGLRY

-548 LLYNFLND
+548 LLVNFIND
-556 KATKKNNKLS
+556 SVTRKNNKLS

-582 SQYVNLTAFNNPY
+582 SQYVNLTALNNPY

-606 LFNLGLRMN
+606 LFNLGLRTN
-615 LATAKKKDSEHSAQH
+615 LATAKKEDSEHSAQH
-630 GMELGVKIPTINTNY
+630 GIELGIKIPTINTNY

-650 TQLQYRR
+650 AKLEYRR

>member
-1 MIFLQQKNYFKE
+1 MKKTIL
-13 HFYEKDNST
+13 

-28 SSLLNAEDN
+28 SSLLHAEDN

-68 QLSQYLNQVA
+68 QLNQYLNQVA

-100 KSFTNN
+100 KSFTEN

-132 LYAGNYFTFFVGNKN
+132 LYAGNYFTFFVGNGN
-147 TQQPSVQGNPPF
+147 HAASVQGNPPF
-159 KTIIDNC
+159 ETIIRNC
-166 SGIENCAMDQTTY
+166 SGIENCAMNQTTY
-179 DEMKKLAESLQAAQ
+179 DQMKKLAEDLQKAQ
-193 QNATTKGNNLCALS
+193 TNSTTKANNLCALS
-207 GCAATDSASNSS
+207 GCATTNGQ
-219 NTPSSTVSSALE
+219 PSSTISNALNL
-231 TAQKL
+231 AQQL

-246 MMWKNIVISGVSNES
+246 MIWKNIVISGVSNTS
-261 GAINS
+261 GAITS
-266 TGYPTQYAVFN
+266 TNYPTHYAVFN

-291 LSQNNHTLSA
+291 LSQSNHTLSTH
-301 SLQAQA
+301 LQAQA
-307 TGSQTNPKF
+307 TGSQTNPEF
-316 AKDIYAF
+316 AKDIYTF
-323 AQDQKQ
+323 AQNQKQ
-329 IISYASSIFNLF
+329 VISYAQDIFNLF
-341 NSIPKDQY
+341 NSIPAEQY
-349 RYLEKAYLKIP
+349 KYLEKAYLKIA
-360 NAGSTPTNPYRQEVN
+360 NAGSTPTNPYMAVVN
-375 LNQEIQTIQ
+375 LNQEVQTIK

-391 NRVDAALSVAKDVYN
+391 NRIDSALSVARDVYN
-406 LKSNQTEIVTTYN
+406 LKSNQASIVAAYSN
-419 DAKTLSEEISKLPHN
+419 ANSLSQEISKLPYN
-434 QVNTKDIVTLPYD
+434 QVNTKDIVTLPHD
-447 KNAPAAGQYNYQIN
+447 QNAPAAGQYNYQIN
-461 PEQQS
+461 PEQAS
-466 NLNQALAAMSNNPF
+466 NLSQALAAMSNNPF
-480 KKVGMISSQNNNGA
+480 KKVGMIASQNNNGA

-509 KKKAFGLRY
+509 ESKRWGLRY

-548 LLYNFLND
+548 LLVNIIND
-556 KATKKNNKLS
+556 SITRKNNKLS

-582 SQYVNLTAFNNPY
+582 SQYVNLTALNNPY

-606 LFNLGLRMN
+606 LFNLGLRTN

-630 GMELGVKIPTINTNY
+630 GLELGIKIPTINTNY